1 MPLDPTVRN
10 ENPFLFRTG
19 IRTVQKLVLA
29 LTIHGQKI
37 SIVKP
42 ARASFTVRTGLAL
55 PFQGP
60 TGTKAH
66 RNNELRLPTPP
77 KQRLIIAMPP
87 YTRAPS
93 LVKVQ
98 VRSSGHIPSARH
110 GSTRGAIALH
120 SPASSGQHR
129 SPVYGPTPVPCP
141 YEFEQWHEESGGTD
155 LAVWYDPFLTQSI
168 AAKKVDCT
176 PSSCKAPRENQ
187 TPDHA
192 VFSIG
197 VHPIQLVTFLPHP
210 GYEVPK
216 SRDGR

>member
-1 MPLDPTVRN
+1 MSLDPTERN

-29 LTIHGQKI
+29 LAIHDQKI
-37 SIVKP
+37 TIVKP
-42 ARASFTVRTGLAL
+42 ARASFTDRTGLAL

-66 RNNELRLPTPP
+66 RNNELRLSTPP

-93 LVKVQ
+93 LIKVQ
-98 VRSSGHIPSARH
+98 VRSSGHIPSAH
-110 GSTRGAIALH
+110 QGSTRSAIALH

-129 SPVYGPTPVPCP
+129 SPVRGPTPVPCP
-141 YEFEQWHEESGGTD
+141 YEFEHWHEESGGTD
-155 LAVWYDPFLTQSI
+155 LAVWSRLCAVSLQGATGKPDP
-168 AAKKVDCT
+168 
-176 PSSCKAPRENQ
+176 
-187 TPDHA
+187 
-192 VFSIG
+192 IG

-210 GYEVPK
+210 GDEVPK